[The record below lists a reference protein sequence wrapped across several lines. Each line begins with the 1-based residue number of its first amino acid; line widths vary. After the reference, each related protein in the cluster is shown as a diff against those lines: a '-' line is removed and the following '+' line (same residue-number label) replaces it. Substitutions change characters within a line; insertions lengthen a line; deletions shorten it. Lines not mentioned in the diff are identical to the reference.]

1 MRRHSCFKTVCLSPT
16 PQSCTED
23 TLNPLVLRVNYTLT
37 GLPIANT
44 RNLRPILSQDSPQNT
59 SYELHFEK
67 NCGTDS
73 VCEDKLQMSFN
84 FSGLATLV
92 VGLTPE
98 LNITVHIQNSGEDS
112 YSTVIHFRSPQAL
125 SYRKVALLQSNRK
138 ALAIKCSSAT
148 SSRDE
153 AERNSSCAVNHPIFW
168 GGAEAVFVAT
178 FDVAPDADLGDR
190 LQVTGNAHSENG
202 LPMTPA
208 MSHHA
213 ELPIKYAIYVI
224 VTSTESS
231 TKYVN
236 FSAGQEGASQSVVH
250 RYEVKNL
257 RERSIPVSLTL
268 QFPVK
273 LNGIRIWDPT
283 HVALPETPQLV
294 QCTKEELSPHNKD
307 FVKQM
312 KERPLLDCSVAVCQK
327 VSCSIS
333 SLRRQQP
340 LEFTIKGNVS
350 FAWLSQT
357 QQQKVTLLSTAKIE
371 YNQAKYTQK
380 EGFTEQQVQT
390 VVERIEVYNYLPMI
404 IGASVGGLILL
415 ALITAALYKLGFFK
429 RQYKQMMEKP
439 VDEDTGGDGASQ
451 TCNTPNQ

>member
-250 RYEVKNL
+250 RYE
-257 RERSIPVSLTL
+257 
-268 QFPVK
+268 
-273 LNGIRIWDPT
+273 
-283 HVALPETPQLV
+283 
-294 QCTKEELSPHNKD
+294 
-307 FVKQM
+307 
-312 KERPLLDCSVAVCQK
+312 
-327 VSCSIS
+327 
-333 SLRRQQP
+333 
-340 LEFTIKGNVS
+340 
-350 FAWLSQT
+350 T

>member
-125 SYRKVALLQSNRK
+125 SYRKVALLQ
-138 ALAIKCSSAT
+138 
-148 SSRDE
+148 
-153 AERNSSCAVNHPIFW
+153 
-168 GGAEAVFVAT
+168 AVFVAT